1 MSLDKYIS
9 ELLYRYDCVIVPNF
23 GGFITNTKSAKI
35 LGNSFHP
42 PYKQITFNSLL
53 QNNDGLLANHI
64 ATIDKMPYETAVN
77 FINFEVEEWI
87 DKLIN
92 DELELENIGSFH
104 LVDDKIQFEP
114 KAQTNYLTSSF
125 GLETYSSNAITRES
139 LVSEKEKLVPIIPIG
154 KGGNSVINAH
164 EEEAVLA
171 THEQSKKSSSY
182 LRYAAI
188 FVLGIS
194 IAGIGSK
201 MYKDNL
207 DKNQI
212 TQLKKEQKLLEDK
225 IQSATFVIENPLP
238 TITLSATSEPKKYH
252 IIAGAF
258 RNEKNATRKV
268 NQLIE
273 LGYNSKIVGKN
284 KWNLSQVSF
293 ESYSSFNDAMK
304 NLTKIKNNTAK
315 DAWLLVKNFQK

>member
-35 LGNSFHP
+35 SGNSFHP

-64 ATIDKMPYETAVN
+64 ATVDKMPYETAVN
-77 FINFEVEEWI
+77 FINYEVEEWI

-114 KAQTNYLTSSF
+114 KAQINYLTSSF
-125 GLETYSSNAITRES
+125 GLETYSSNTINRES
-139 LVSEKEKLVPIIPIG
+139 LVSENEKLVRVIPISQD
-154 KGGNSVINAH
+154 NLVVNTS

-171 THEQSKKSSSY
+171 SHEESKKSSNY
-182 LRYAAI
+182 LKYAAI

-207 DKNQI
+207 AKNQI
-212 TQLKKEQKLLEDK
+212 TQFEIEQKILEDK
-225 IQSATFVIENPLP
+225 IQTATFVIKNPLP
-238 TITLSATSEPKKYH
+238 TITLLATSEPKKYH

-293 ESYSSFNDAMK
+293 ESYSSFNEAMN
-304 NLTKIKNNTAK
+304 NLREIKNNTAK
-315 DAWLLVKNFQK
+315 DAWLLVKSFQK